1 MTNFTMAVSITTVID
16 GVESS
21 ISSLG
26 PGLRTI
32 YAACGNGG
40 KGTLVMVCV
49 CCLYVCMCVCR

>member
-40 KGTLVMVCV
+40 KGTLFMVCV
-49 CCLYVCMCVCR
+49 SVSVCVCR